1 MNIRN
6 IIYVTKNRI
15 IVRLEII
22 FPNFSRYLYPK
33 IHTMNTFDLF
43 ILIPIALSLIFGL
56 FKGFVKEVV
65 SLIAVVLA
73 IFAAEM
79 LSDSIKP
86 LIAGFFDF
94 SDKMAKTVSYILIF
108 TLTILAALL
117 ISRLTDKLLSSISLG
132 WLNSLLGGVFG
143 ALKIAIVVSVMMNA
157 FDALDSRFNFAKPEK
172 KEASLS
178 YYPILKLA
186 PSLWQEAKK
195 TYEKNKGDYQNLP
208 EKQTEEINI

>member
-1 MNIRN
+1 
-6 IIYVTKNRI
+6 
-15 IVRLEII
+15 
-22 FPNFSRYLYPK
+22 
-33 IHTMNTFDLF
+33 MNTFDLF
-43 ILIPIALSLIFGL
+43 ILIPIALGLIFGL

-65 SLIAVVLA
+65 SLAAVVLA
-73 IFAAEM
+73 IIAAEM

-143 ALKIAIVVSVMMNA
+143 ALKIAIVVSVLMNVY
-157 FDALDSRFNFAKPEK
+157 DALDSKFGFANPEK

-178 YYPILKLA
+178 YYTILKLA
-186 PSLWQEAKK
+186 PSLWEEAKK
-195 TYEKNKGDYQNLP
+195 TIDKSKESNP
-208 EKQTEEINI
+208 EKTEEPTENIDV

>member
-1 MNIRN
+1 
-6 IIYVTKNRI
+6 
-15 IVRLEII
+15 
-22 FPNFSRYLYPK
+22 
-33 IHTMNTFDLF
+33 MNTFDLF
-43 ILIPIALSLIFGL
+43 ILIPIALGLIFGL

-65 SLIAVVLA
+65 SLAAVVLA
-73 IFAAEM
+73 IIAAEM

-86 LIAGFFDF
+86 LIAGF

-117 ISRLTDKLLSSISLG
+117 ISRLTDNLLSSISLG

-143 ALKIAIVVSVMMNA
+143 ALKIAIVVSVLMNVY
-157 FDALDSRFNFAKPEK
+157 DALDSKFGFANPEK

-186 PSLWQEAKK
+186 PSLWEEAKK
-195 TYEKNKGDYQNLP
+195 TIDKSKESNP
-208 EKQTEEINI
+208 EKTEEPTENIDV

>member
-1 MNIRN
+1 
-6 IIYVTKNRI
+6 
-15 IVRLEII
+15 
-22 FPNFSRYLYPK
+22 
-33 IHTMNTFDLF
+33 MNTFDLF
-43 ILIPIALSLIFGL
+43 ILIPIALGLIFGL

-65 SLIAVVLA
+65 SLAAVVLA
-73 IFAAEM
+73 IIAAEM

-117 ISRLTDKLLSSISLG
+117 ISRLTDNLLSSISLG

-143 ALKIAIVVSVMMNA
+143 ALKIAIVVSVLMNVY
-157 FDALDSRFNFAKPEK
+157 DALDSKFGFANPEK
-172 KEASLS
+172 KEDSLS

-186 PSLWQEAKK
+186 PSLWEEAKK
-195 TYEKNKGDYQNLP
+195 TIDKSKESNP
-208 EKQTEEINI
+208 EKTEEPTENIDV

>member
-1 MNIRN
+1 
-6 IIYVTKNRI
+6 
-15 IVRLEII
+15 
-22 FPNFSRYLYPK
+22 
-33 IHTMNTFDLF
+33 MNTFDLF
-43 ILIPIALSLIFGL
+43 ILIPIALGLIFGL

-117 ISRLTDKLLSSISLG
+117 ISRLTDNLLSSISLG

-143 ALKIAIVVSVMMNA
+143 ALKIAIVVSVLMNVY
-157 FDALDSRFNFAKPEK
+157 DALDSKFGFANPEK

-186 PSLWQEAKK
+186 PSLWEEAKK
-195 TYEKNKGDYQNLP
+195 TIDKSKESNP
-208 EKQTEEINI
+208 EKTEEPTENIDV